1 LTADSAVTWIRAHAA
16 EASANPLALLRIV
29 VGVLLLAAT
38 VVSLLLALAGLGWR
52 GVELAGFCWALYG
65 LAVGI
70 VAVLD
75 TGVDGIAA
83 VLQSVGLMRAGGGFS
98 EIETLEAQG
107 RFAEASDAYLE
118 RARAPRDRVRA
129 TLRRAALLGGPL
141 DDPQAA
147 VQSLLDLRTAALAPA
162 DDISTGLALV
172 DLYDYRL
179 GDPGRAMVELRRLI
193 DEHPD
198 ARHQRRLRR
207 LLADLKESHFGD
219 APRGLPR

>member
-1 LTADSAVTWIRAHAA
+1 MTWIRAHAA
-16 EASANPLALLRIV
+16 EASANPLALLRV
-29 VGVLLLAAT
+29 VAGALLLGAT
-38 VVSLLLALAGLGWR
+38 VVALGLALAGLGWR
-52 GVELAGFCWALYG
+52 GVELAGICWALYG
-65 LAVGI
+65 LVLGI
-70 VAVLD
+70 VAMVD
-75 TGVDGIAA
+75 AGVDGLAV

-107 RFAEASDAYLE
+107 RFAEAADAYLE
-118 RARAPRDRVRA
+118 RARSPRDRVGA

-141 DDPQAA
+141 GDPHTA
-147 VQSLLDLRTAALAPA
+147 VQSLLDLRTGTLAPA

-179 GDPGRAMVELRRLI
+179 HDAGRAMAELRRLI
-193 DEHPD
+193 DEYPD

-219 APRGLPR
+219 VAEAARR

>member
-1 LTADSAVTWIRAHAA
+1 
-16 EASANPLALLRIV
+16 
-29 VGVLLLAAT
+29 
-38 VVSLLLALAGLGWR
+38 VSLLLALAGLGWR

-70 VAVLD
+70 VAMLD

-118 RARAPRDRVRA
+118 RARVPRDRVGA
-129 TLRRAALLGGPL
+129 ALRRAALLGGPL
-141 DDPQAA
+141 GEPQAA